1 MKYRIKEIFFTQ
13 QGEGKNTGK
22 DFIFVRFSG
31 CNLWSGQEK
40 HRASAIC
47 KFCDTDFY
55 GTDGINGG
63 KYQVKELIEKIK
75 SLWIS
80 ADSKIR
86 VVLTGGEPLLQVDKA
101 LISALKKE
109 NIYIAVETNGTLEA
123 PDGIDWIC
131 MSPKA
136 NTEIK
141 LRKGSE
147 VKVVYPQKNL
157 NPDNFNVLD
166 FKNFYIQPMDSEN
179 YEDNVSQSVKYCMQN
194 PNWKL
199 SLQTH
204 KILGIR

>member
-63 KYQVKELIEKIK
+63 KYEVKELIKKIK

-80 ADSKIR
+80 ADSQIR
-86 VVLTGGEPLLQVDKA
+86 VVLTGGEPLLQVDEG

-109 NIYIAVETNGTLEA
+109 DIYIAVETNGTLEA

>member
-63 KYQVKELIEKIK
+63 KYQAKELIEKIK

-80 ADSKIR
+80 ADSQIR
-86 VVLTGGEPLLQVDKA
+86 VVLTGGEPLLQVDEG

>member
-63 KYQVKELIEKIK
+63 KYQAKELIEKIK

-80 ADSKIR
+80 ADSQIR
-86 VVLTGGEPLLQVDKA
+86 VVLTGGEPLLQVDEG

-109 NIYIAVETNGTLEA
+109 DIYIAVETNGTLEA

>member
-1 MKYRIKEIFFTQ
+1 MTYRIKEIFFTQ

-31 CNLWSGQEK
+31 CNLWSGKEK
-40 HRASAIC
+40 NRASAIC
-47 KFCDTDFY
+47 SFCDTDFY
-55 GTDGINGG
+55 GTDGMNGG
-63 KYQVKELIEKIK
+63 KYLAKDLIKKIK

-80 ADSKIR
+80 ADNQIR
-86 VVLTGGEPLLQVDKA
+86 VVLTGGEPLLQVDKG
-101 LISALKKE
+101 LISALKTE

-147 VKVVYPQKNL
+147 VKVIYPQKNL

>member
-31 CNLWSGQEK
+31 CNLWSGKEK
-40 HRASAIC
+40 NRASAIC
-47 KFCDTDFY
+47 SFCDTDFY

-63 KYQVKELIEKIK
+63 IYEAKKLIEKIK
-75 SLWIS
+75 SLWLS
-80 ADSKIR
+80 ADSQIR

-101 LISALKKE
+101 LIDALKKE

-136 NTEIK
+136 NTRIK
-141 LRKGSE
+141 LTKGSE
-147 VKVVYPQKNL
+147 VKVVYPQADL
-157 NPDNFNVLD
+157 NPDNFKSLN
-166 FKNFYIQPMDSEN
+166 FKNFYIQPMDSLD
-179 YEDNVSQSVKYCMQN
+179 YEKNVSQSVKYCMQN

>member
-63 KYQVKELIEKIK
+63 KYQAKELIEKIK

-80 ADSKIR
+80 ADSQIR
-86 VVLTGGEPLLQVDKA
+86 VVLTGGEPLLQVDKG

-141 LRKGSE
+141 LMKGSE

-179 YEDNVSQSVKYCMQN
+179 YEDNVSQSVKFCMQN

>member
-80 ADSKIR
+80 ADSQIR
-86 VVLTGGEPLLQVDKA
+86 VVLTGGEPLLQVDEG

>member
-63 KYQVKELIEKIK
+63 KYQAKELIEKIK

-80 ADSKIR
+80 ADSQIR
-86 VVLTGGEPLLQVDKA
+86 VVLTGGEPLLQVDRG
-101 LISALKKE
+101 LISSLKKE

-179 YEDNVSQSVKYCMQN
+179 YEDNVSQSVKFCMQN

>member
-63 KYQVKELIEKIK
+63 KYQAKELIEKIK

-80 ADSKIR
+80 ADSQIR
-86 VVLTGGEPLLQVDKA
+86 VVLTGGEPLLQVDEG

-109 NIYIAVETNGTLEA
+109 NIYIAVETNGTLDA

-141 LRKGSE
+141 LRQGSE

>member
-1 MKYRIKEIFFTQ
+1 MTYRIKEIFFTQ

-31 CNLWSGQEK
+31 CNLWSGKEK
-40 HRASAIC
+40 NRASAVC
-47 KFCDTDFY
+47 SFCDTDFY

-63 KYQVKELIEKIK
+63 KYLAKELIEKIK

-80 ADSKIR
+80 GDSQIR
-86 VVLTGGEPLLQVDKA
+86 VVLTGGEPLLQVDKP
-101 LISALKKE
+101 LIDALKNE
-109 NIYIAVETNGTLEA
+109 HIYIAVETNGTLEA

-141 LRKGSE
+141 LKKGSE

-157 NPDNFNVLD
+157 NPDDFNVLD
-166 FKNFYIQPMDSEN
+166 FKNFYIQPMDSQS
-179 YEDNVSQSVKYCMQN
+179 YEDNVSQAVKFCMRN

>member
-63 KYQVKELIEKIK
+63 KYEVKELIKKIK

-80 ADSKIR
+80 ADSQIR
-86 VVLTGGEPLLQVDKA
+86 VVLTGGEPLLQVDEV
-101 LISALKKE
+101 LISALKNE
-109 NIYIAVETNGTLEA
+109 DIYIAVETNGTLEA

>member
-63 KYQVKELIEKIK
+63 KYEVKKLIEKIK

-80 ADSKIR
+80 ADSQIR
-86 VVLTGGEPLLQVDKA
+86 VVLTGGEPLLQVDKV

-109 NIYIAVETNGTLEA
+109 DIYIAIETNGTLEA

-136 NTEIK
+136 NTEIN

-147 VKVVYPQKNL
+147 VKVIYPQKNL
-157 NPDNFNVLD
+157 NPDNFNILD

-179 YEDNVSQSVKYCMQN
+179 YEDNVSQSVKYCMRN

>member
-1 MKYRIKEIFFTQ
+1 MTYRIKEIFFTQ

-31 CNLWSGQEK
+31 CNLWSGKEK
-40 HRASAIC
+40 NRTSAVC
-47 KFCDTDFY
+47 SFCDTDFY

-63 KYQVKELIEKIK
+63 KYQAKELIKKIK

-80 ADSKIR
+80 ADSQIR
-86 VVLTGGEPLLQVDKA
+86 VVLTGGEPLLQVDEL
-101 LISALKKE
+101 LIDALKNE
-109 NIYIAVETNGTLEA
+109 DIYIALETNGTLEA
-123 PDGIDWIC
+123 PHGIDWIC

-141 LRKGSE
+141 LTKGSE

-157 NPDNFNVLD
+157 NPDDFNVLD
-166 FKNFYIQPMDSEN
+166 FENFYIQPLDSQS
-179 YEDNVSQSVKYCMQN
+179 YEDNVSQAIKYCMRN
-194 PNWKL
+194 TNWKL

>member
-1 MKYRIKEIFFTQ
+1 MTYRIKEIFFTQ

-31 CNLWSGQEK
+31 CNLWSGKEK
-40 HRASAIC
+40 NRASAVC
-47 KFCDTDFY
+47 SFCDTDFY

-63 KYQVKELIEKIK
+63 KYQAKDLIKKIK

-80 ADSKIR
+80 ADSQIR
-86 VVLTGGEPLLQVDKA
+86 VVLTGGEPLLQVDKG
-101 LISALKKE
+101 LISALKTE

-147 VKVVYPQKNL
+147 VKIVYPQKNL

>member
-63 KYQVKELIEKIK
+63 KYQAKEIIEKIK

-80 ADSKIR
+80 ADSQIR
-86 VVLTGGEPLLQVDKA
+86 VVLTGGEPLLQVDKG

-147 VKVVYPQKNL
+147 VKVIYPQKNL

>member
-63 KYQVKELIEKIK
+63 KYQAKELIEKIK

-80 ADSKIR
+80 ADSQIR
-86 VVLTGGEPLLQVDKA
+86 VVLTGGEPLLQVDEG

-166 FKNFYIQPMDSEN
+166 FKNFYIQPMDSKN